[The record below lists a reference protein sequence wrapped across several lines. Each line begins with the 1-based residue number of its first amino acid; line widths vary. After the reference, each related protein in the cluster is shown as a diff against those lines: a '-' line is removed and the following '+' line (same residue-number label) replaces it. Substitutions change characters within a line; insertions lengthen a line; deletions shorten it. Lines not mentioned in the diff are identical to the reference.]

1 MKSLFFVNVSFRL
14 EVVSMRPNSDQFF
27 RDRGGL
33 DEEVGDVDVGAVAVV
48 GGDVAVV
55 VGQ

>member
-1 MKSLFFVNVSFRL
+1 MFLFRL